1 MLSIGQQKV
10 DLLGLCIVAG
20 LLIAVTAMSVLFP
33 QLSPWG
39 YIALV
44 AGAVLVYWSVRWE
57 IQMWAWLWVLSYGI
71 VDRGLWKLE
80 LAGFFNLTIP
90 RLIFIAAMAG
100 FFLYFLLG
108 RGSLRFDR
116 TLLWA
121 MAAMIG
127 YCAVSASLTGWKA
140 TTPEVESAPYYRFM
154 VALAFPFLIFLLVYS
169 STNRPRQIRT
179 GLMMISI
186 YGWYA
191 LYLSY
196 LQYAAVRGFDGARAF
211 IWPGYINDP
220 SYGIH
225 FERAR
230 GAFNA
235 AGPQAMFL
243 VLLFFTA
250 LFLYRKV
257 SGPYRALLLIQAIL
271 TPPAIFFAGIRA
283 SYIAFGLCGIIWCI
297 MASRDR
303 FGSIKLAIAVLVVL
317 VGTATFWTNLSGT
330 DRAAGGVAQRGPIQS
345 RKILLYQ
352 SWEVFQ
358 QHPITGAGFGH
369 FVDAQQSLE
378 RDPSSLVG
386 LSTGVVVQHNLLLN
400 MAAETGA
407 VGLIGILLIAWLLY
421 RQSRQL
427 YEKIP
432 PGVTDD
438 LSREF
443 VVLFWIAMVNYAATA
458 MFRDTFWDVFANG
471 LFWSLAGLV
480 VAYNQMLEPHHVEL
494 SADVTAQEG

>member
-1 MLSIGQQKV
+1 MLSIGHQKV

-20 LLIAVTAMSVLFP
+20 LLIGVTALSVLLP
-33 QLSPWG
+33 QLTPWS
-39 YIALV
+39 YVALV
-44 AGAVLVYWSVRWE
+44 AAAVLIYWSIRWE

-90 RLIFIAAMAG
+90 RLIFLAALAG

-108 RGSLRFDR
+108 RGKLRFDR
-116 TLLWA
+116 SLLWV
-121 MAAMIG
+121 MAALIG
-127 YCAVSASLTGWKA
+127 YCAISASLTGWKA
-140 TTPEVESAPYYRFM
+140 STPEVESAPYYRFM
-154 VALAFPFLIFLLVYS
+154 VALAFPFLIFLLVYN
-169 STNRPRQIRT
+169 STNHPKQIRT
-179 GLMMISI
+179 GLLMISI

-196 LQYAAVRGFDGARAF
+196 LQYAAVMGWDGARAF

-220 SYGIH
+220 NYGIH

-243 VLLFFTA
+243 VLLFYTS

-257 SGPYRALLLIQAIL
+257 SGPYRAALLIQAIV
-271 TPPAIFFAGIRA
+271 TVPAIFFAGVRA
-283 SYIAFGLCGIIWCI
+283 SFVAFGLCGIVWCI
-297 MASRDR
+297 LGSRDR
-303 FGSIKLAIAVLVVL
+303 FGSIKLAIAVLVV
-317 VGTATFWTNLSGT
+317 VIGSASFWTNLSGT
-330 DRAAGGVAQRGPIQS
+330 DRHKGGVAQRGPIQS
-345 RKILLYQ
+345 RKILLFQ

-358 QHPITGAGFGH
+358 AHPITGAGFGH
-369 FVDAQQSLE
+369 FVDAQQALE
-378 RDPSSLVG
+378 RDPASLIG

-407 VGLIGILLIAWLLY
+407 IGLIGILLVAGLLY
-421 RQSRQL
+421 RQSHQL

-432 PGVTDD
+432 PHVTGY

-443 VVLFWIAMVNYAATA
+443 VVLFWIAMINYAATA

-471 LFWSLAGLV
+471 MIWSLAGLV
-480 VAYNQMLEPHHVEL
+480 VAYNQMLEPHRVEL
-494 SADVTAQEG
+494 SAGALGQAG

>member
-20 LLIAVTAMSVLFP
+20 LLIAVTAVSVYLP
-33 QLSPWG
+33 QLTPWS
-39 YIALV
+39 YLALA
-44 AGAVLVYWSVRWE
+44 AGAVLVYWSIRWE
-57 IQMWAWLWVLSYGI
+57 IQLWAWLWVLSYGI
-71 VDRGLWKLE
+71 VDRGLWRLE

-90 RLIFIAAMAG
+90 RLIFLAGLAG
-100 FFLYFLLG
+100 FFLYVLAG
-108 RGSLRFDR
+108 RCRLRFDR
-116 TLLWA
+116 SLMWA
-121 MAAMIG
+121 MAALIG
-127 YCAVSASLTGWKA
+127 YCAVSASLAGWKA
-140 TTPEVESAPYYRFM
+140 STPQVESAPYYRFM
-154 VALAFPFLIFLLVYS
+154 VALAFPFLVFLMVYN
-169 STNRPRQIRT
+169 STNRPKQIRI
-179 GLMMISI
+179 GLLMISI

-196 LQYAAVRGFDGARAF
+196 LQYAAVRGWDGARAF

-220 SYGIH
+220 NYGIH

-243 VLLFFTA
+243 VVLFFTS
-250 LFLYRKV
+250 LFLFRKV
-257 SGPYRALLLIQAIL
+257 GGLYKAALLIQVIL

-283 SYIAFGLCGIIWCI
+283 SFVAFGLCGILWCLLG
-297 MASRDR
+297 SRDR
-303 FGSIKLAIAVLVVL
+303 FGSIKLAMAALVLV

-330 DRAAGGVAQRGPIQS
+330 DRATGGVAQRGPIQS

-358 QHPITGAGFGH
+358 NSPITGAGFGH
-369 FVDAQQSLE
+369 FVDAQQQLE

-407 VGLIGILLIAWLLY
+407 IGLIGVLIVALLLY
-421 RQSRQL
+421 RQSHQL
-427 YEKIP
+427 YRKIP
-432 PGVTDD
+432 IGASGD

-443 VVLFWIAMVNYAATA
+443 VVLFWIVLINYATTA

-471 LFWSLAGLV
+471 LLWSFAGLV

-494 SADVTAQEG
+494 PAGATGHAG